1 MPHGKPA
8 GVPCINLAEDMSCR
22 IFDSPDRPKFCGTLQ
37 PAPEMCKN
45 CREEA
50 LKYLT
55 ELEKITAPD

>member
-22 IFDSPDRPKFCGTLQ
+22 IFDSPERPKFCGTLQ
-37 PAPEMCKN
+37 PAPEMCKT

-55 ELEKITAPD
+55 ELEKITAPE